1 MVRILNWVVC
11 FFCISVTI
19 SGQTESQDTTAT
31 VYAEEDLYED
41 DPYFWSHTKEIGL
54 NFTPLLSKFIP
65 FNLGKT
71 DAGLIGLKYKKY
83 YSERAFL
90 VNFGSNITSRA
101 SNDGSIFFYLG
112 FGLERRRPISK
123 DKKFAYT
130 SGYEIFFSADGAD
143 ASSTAAFAKSYGFE
157 YHFNKR
163 LFLSTEGALQIGLSD
178 PEPFFIRFAIPV
190 AIFLNVR
197 LY

>member
-101 SNDGSIFFYLG
+101 SNDGSIFFILVLVWKEG
-112 FGLERRRPISK
+112 DQSQKIKNLLTQAVMK
-123 DKKFAYT
+123 
-130 SGYEIFFSADGAD
+130 FFSVLMAQMQVQRQHLLNPTVLNIILIKDYFCLPKAH
-143 ASSTAAFAKSYGFE
+143 Y
-157 YHFNKR
+157 R
-163 LFLSTEGALQIGLSD
+163 LG
-178 PEPFFIRFAIPV
+178 
-190 AIFLNVR
+190 
-197 LY
+197 